1 MTPFWLRATLATVE
15 YAVCA
20 VLLALG
26 VVLFMEAFRLGP
38 GWGEQ
43 GPQPGFAIF
52 VLTTMMVVGAIGVA
66 ITNYFKPD
74 RRPFFEVSQEVVDLL
89 KVGVPVVVVIYL
101 IPWLGIYL
109 TAGLYMGFFM
119 AWYGRFRWYSA
130 IAGLVAF
137 PLVLWII
144 LSKGFGL
151 PLPMSVFYRQGILP
165 I

>member
-1 MTPFWLRATLATVE
+1 MTPFWLRTKTATVE

-20 VLLALG
+20 ALLGLG
-26 VVLFMEAFRLGP
+26 VVLFNEAIRLGP

-43 GPQPGFAIF
+43 GPRPGFVPF

-74 RRPFFEVSQEVVDLL
+74 LRPFFEVSQEVVDLL
-89 KVGVPVVVVIYL
+89 QVGLPVFLVVYL
-101 IPWLGIYL
+101 IPWLGIYI

-119 AWYGRFRWYSA
+119 AWYGRFRWQVA
-130 IAGLVAF
+130 LVGLVVF

-144 LSKGFGL
+144 LSKLFGL
-151 PLPMSVFYRQGILP
+151 PLPMSVFYRQGLLP